1 MTIDYLSAIN
11 NNGSGMNIT
20 QLVDALVQAEV
31 VPKRNLISK
40 KQDATE
46 LSISEL
52 AKLRSA
58 FDDFQTVLKT
68 PNAGVASDVY
78 STSTAL
84 SVRVS
89 DYSSLRVAKDLVSV
103 DQLARGQVL
112 EFSGFTSAN
121 AAVASGNLAIQFGTW
136 SQGGFQASGTRA
148 DQTVSFAPPGGTLTA
163 LATKLDALDGVSAR
177 VVAKG
182 IDNYSLVVVADPG
195 VDNALRITASDPG
208 LAAFDNSAANSQ
220 QVLSAR
226 NARLTYNGI
235 ALERRS
241 NSITDLVP
249 GVVLD
254 LNAVTQEPATVGVI
268 EDASFAKGELAA
280 YLGKLNGL
288 IGAVKTATR
297 RGVNGESGGPLAG
310 DVTMG
315 AILRQLSSLTTTP
328 IQGVGEAPVYLG
340 SYGVQTE
347 RDGTFSIDSSKFAAA
362 FAANPAGYRA
372 IFANL
377 AQSSDS
383 AIGVTVSAT
392 ADPPAGGH
400 DLIYTDEGTATLNGS
415 ALIPRAVNGR
425 QTFYAITGAFKGI
438 SIDVTDASLGSS
450 KLYFGQSAFDRMNDY
465 ITAILTK
472 TGDFGRV
479 ETSFAETALSQE
491 DALSDL
497 AAKEELLAD
506 LYRTK
511 FTVMEQQITRLKST
525 GTYLTNMVEAWK
537 KA

>member
-11 NNGSGMNIT
+11 NKGSGMNIT

-68 PNAGVASDVY
+68 PNAGVASDAY
-78 STSTAL
+78 STSTAV

-89 DYSSLRVAKDLVSV
+89 DYSALRVAKDLVSV

-121 AAVASGNLAIQFGTW
+121 AAVASGSLAIQFGTW
-136 SQGGFQASGTRA
+136 SHGGFQASGTRA

-182 IDNYSLVVVADPG
+182 VDNYSLVVVADPG

-220 QVLSAR
+220 QVLSAQ

-268 EDASFAKGELAA
+268 EDASFAEGELAA
-280 YLGKLNGL
+280 YLEKLNGL

-297 RGVNGESGGPLAG
+297 RGVNGQSGGPLAG

-328 IQGVGEAPVYLG
+328 IQGFGEEPVYLG

-347 RDGTFSIDSSKFAAA
+347 RDGTFSIDSAKFAAA

-392 ADPPAGGH
+392 ADPPAGAH
-400 DLIYTDEGTATLNGS
+400 DLIYTNASTATLNGS

-425 QTFYAITGAFKGI
+425 QTFYALTGAFKGI
-438 SIDVTDASLGSS
+438 SIDVTDASPGSS
-450 KLYFGQSAFDRMNDY
+450 KLYFGQSAFDRMSDY
-465 ITAILTK
+465 ITAILAK

-479 ETSFAETALSQE
+479 ETSFAETALSHD

-537 KA
+537 KE